1 MAAVQQLYAHVGA
14 GRRNVAS
21 APHRVVQRVARTLHP
36 YPYDHPHSE
45 FTKARRLI
53 THIML
58 RFSIMTSAD
67 QGEHNHECFAD
78 TFGMG
83 LLK

>member
-14 GRRNVAS
+14 GRRNVAG

-36 YPYDHPHSE
+36 YPYNHPNCD

-53 THIML
+53 TDTML
-58 RFSIMTSAD
+58 RFCIMTSTD

-78 TFGMG
+78 TFGMAF
-83 LLK
+83 LE